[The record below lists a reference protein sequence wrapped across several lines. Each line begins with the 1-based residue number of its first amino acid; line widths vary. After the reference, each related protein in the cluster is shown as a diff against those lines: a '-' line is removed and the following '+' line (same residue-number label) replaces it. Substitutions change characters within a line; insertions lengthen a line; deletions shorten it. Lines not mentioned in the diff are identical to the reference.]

1 MSRPALAYLVVRE
14 LRTQHMTSTRLA
26 VLAACVAVAAPLIA
40 QTSPMREGLW
50 EITTQ
55 MDMPG
60 MKMPEMKLNQCVTKE
75 QLKDVAGTLP
85 NSNKDQTCKTTD
97 YMVDGNKIT
106 WKMACP
112 AQKMSGEGEM
122 LFSGDTY
129 TGKLN
134 MTTGQGAMAMKYS
147 GKRVGDCTK

>member
-1 MSRPALAYLVVRE
+1 
-14 LRTQHMTSTRLA
+14 MTSTRIV

-40 QTSPMREGLW
+40 QTSPMRDGMW

-75 QLKDVAGTLP
+75 QLKDLTSTLP
-85 NSNKDQTCKTTD
+85 NSTKDQTCKISD
-97 YMVDGNKIT
+97 YKVEGNKVT
-106 WKMACP
+106 WKMACA
-112 AQKMSGEGEM
+112 AQGMSGEGEM

-129 TGKLN
+129 TGKMN

-147 GKRVGDCTK
+147 GKRVGDCNK